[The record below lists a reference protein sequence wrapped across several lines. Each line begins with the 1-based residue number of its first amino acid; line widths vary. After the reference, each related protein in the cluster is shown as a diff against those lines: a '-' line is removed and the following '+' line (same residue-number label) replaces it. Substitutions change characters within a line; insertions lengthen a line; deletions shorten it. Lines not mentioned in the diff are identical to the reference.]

1 MRQLLITAILI
12 SGLVSGL
19 FLAFGAIVPVGYFG
33 VAQVLWGPGQGVAE
47 KGGGP
52 GLYLAIPFYRKVHII
67 PETLKATDF
76 NRQKSE
82 ALEITAAEGVVLDID
97 ITILTRYMREGIKIG
112 EVEFSGPDRLLQTLT
127 SDPRNWE
134 ERIRKVVQSHLV
146 KEFGGLKPAQFY
158 DVTIRDAALLRGE
171 KKIKKDL
178 APHGIFV
185 EAVLLRRYTYRD
197 DRIDEAIF
205 NKNLQEQEQRLK
217 DTASAL
223 ADVKAQLESVDAE
236 WDAKT
241 RTLRIQGENEAKVIR
256 SEAARIEAEKMAE
269 GDLLVAKAEA
279 EVDKAK
285 AAVLSRGG
293 NMYVAREFTPF
304 IESLRGGVVREINP
318 YDLSGW
324 LSNLGGQKQ

>member
-1 MRQLLITAILI
+1 MKQILFTLLLS
-12 SGLVSGL
+12 SGIVTGL
-19 FLAFGAIVPVGYFG
+19 FLIFGTIVPVGYFG
-33 VAQVLWGPGQGVAE
+33 VTQVLIGPGQGVAE

-52 GLYLAIPFYRKVHII
+52 GLYLAIPFYRKVHVI
-67 PETLKATDF
+67 PETLKTTDF
-76 NRQKSE
+76 NRSKDG

-97 ITILTRYMREGIKIG
+97 ITVLTRYMRERSKINDQ
-112 EVEFSGPDRLLQTLT
+112 EFAGPNRLLQTLT
-127 SDPRNWE
+127 SNPTNWQ
-134 ERIRKVVQSHLV
+134 ERIKKVVQSHLV

-158 DVTIRDAALLRGE
+158 DVSIRDAALLRGE
-171 KKIKKDL
+171 KKIRADL
-178 APHGIFV
+178 APHGIYV

-223 ADVKAQLESVDAE
+223 ADVKAQLELVDAE

-269 GDLLVAKAEA
+269 GDLLVAKAQA

-285 AAVLSRGG
+285 AAVLAKGG
-293 NMYVAREFTPF
+293 SNFVAREFTPF
-304 IESLRGGVVREINP
+304 IQSLKGGVVREINP
-318 YDLSGW
+318 YDLSAW
-324 LSNLGGQKQ
+324 LLSLGGEKR